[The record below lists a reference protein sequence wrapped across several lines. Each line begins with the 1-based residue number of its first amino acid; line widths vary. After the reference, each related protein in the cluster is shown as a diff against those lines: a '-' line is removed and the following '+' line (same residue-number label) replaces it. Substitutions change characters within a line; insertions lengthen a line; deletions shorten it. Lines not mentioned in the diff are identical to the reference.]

1 MILGGTPANT
11 AKIVPVQSIPAS
23 DYIGYNIKPLICD
36 FRGPTR
42 IDPGPHVVPS
52 VCELSARCC

>member
-36 FRGPTR
+36 FICPTR

-52 VCELSARCC
+52 VCELSARC